1 MHIDRISLENFRGYA
16 LLHWQPDPLINVI
29 TGGNAQGKTNLL
41 EAIFFGFTGH
51 SFRTSRDREM
61 IRWGSSFCRVE
72 INFRSGQQEN
82 STVIFLTA
90 EGKKQR
96 KPLNTNTG
104 RVTDPVLLPVVFTPD
119 HLLMI
124 KGSPAVRRRWLDQEL
139 GPLQAGYLACFRR
152 YQQVLAQRNNLLQRI
167 RVKQR
172 TRQEL
177 EPWNQQLVAFG
188 AKIIA
193 WRCRLLAELSPIVR
207 EIYGQI
213 GGRDEKA
220 GLSYLSSLPL
230 ERPMGETEICERFM
244 GELSRRYDEEVTR
257 GQTLIGPHRD
267 DLGTTING
275 QDVRRFGSQGQQRT
289 MVLALKL
296 AQLELG
302 RRFAGDYPVILL
314 DDVFSELDQYRR
326 QQLVEHI
333 RKKTQVFVT
342 TSQSAGWDIA
352 GLSGRLITVRE
363 HVLHEGG

>member
-1 MHIDRISLENFRGYA
+1 MRIQQIRLENFRGYA
-16 LLHWQPDPLINVI
+16 RLHWQPDPLINII

-51 SFRTSRDREM
+51 SFRTIRDREM

-72 INFRSGQQEN
+72 INFQSGQQEN
-82 STVIFLTA
+82 STVILLTT

-96 KPLNTNTG
+96 KLNANAG
-104 RVTDPVLLPVVFTPD
+104 RVMDPVLLPVVFTPD

-124 KGSPAVRRRWLDQEL
+124 KGSPAVRRRWLDQEV
-139 GPLQAGYLACFRR
+139 GPLQPGYLTCLRR
-152 YQQVLAQRNNLLQRI
+152 YQQVLAQRNKLLQGM
-167 RVKQR
+167 RVNQR

-177 EPWNQQLVAFG
+177 EPWNQQLAAFG

-193 WRCRLLAELSPIVR
+193 WRCRLLAELSPVVR

-213 GGRDEKA
+213 GGKGEKA
-220 GLSYLSSLPL
+220 GLMYLSSLPL
-230 ERPMGETEICERFM
+230 ERTTGETEICERFM
-244 GELSRRYDEEVTR
+244 GELSRLYAEEVAR

-275 QDVRRFGSQGQQRT
+275 QDARRFGSQGQQRT
-289 MVLALKL
+289 LVLALKL

-302 RRFAGDYPVILL
+302 RRFAGDYPVVLL
-314 DDVFSELDQYRR
+314 DDVFYELDQNRR
-326 QQLVEHI
+326 AQLVEHI
-333 RKKTQVFVT
+333 RRKTQVFVT
-342 TSQSAGWDIA
+342 TSQSAGEDIA
-352 GLSGRLITVRE
+352 GLSGRVITVRE